1 MLRGSLNSR
10 STFREQGLSSFQSV
24 TKSSPV
30 LSIDEDKPFSWPNTR
45 PGVWE
50 RRCVFMQERLGLH
63 ERKTCSRPRQ
73 KQVHS
78 RPMHKQAVSFQSQ
91 DELQENVDVGRL
103 VHVEKSNSAR
113 VRKNGSRFVRFL
125 SFFLSL
131 TLLPSPTS
139 AWTKPMPK
147 VACHFGVS
155 VLAAALVRTR
165 LRLSLDENKH

>member
-1 MLRGSLNSR
+1 MLRVSLNSR
-10 STFREQGLSSFQSV
+10 STFREKNLSSFQSV

-30 LSIDEDKPFSWPNTR
+30 LSIDDDKSSSWPNTR

-63 ERKTCSRPRQ
+63 ERRTCARPRQ

-78 RPMHKQAVSFQSQ
+78 RPMHKQTVSLQSQ

-103 VHVEKSNSAR
+103 VHVEIKKSNSAR

-131 TLLPSPTS
+131 TLLLSLTS

-147 VACHFGVS
+147 FTVGK
-155 VLAAALVRTR
+155 LAIALARTR
-165 LRLSLDENKH
+165 LRLSLDENKY